1 MTIKRRVFLGTAGL
15 GFVAAASPRARGS
28 EGEWDEYG
36 RVRPTVSVGLG
47 KGQAASISLVWL
59 PSQGREQLP
68 PVRARLVL
76 FDLSGQPLAEKKVD
90 IPAFSG
96 AVLEY
101 EPARGVKRQ
110 QVFAYGFVEGYAG
123 ELIQEMF
130 AGLEVYDVSD
140 GRTNIFAAPVVLG

>member
-1 MTIKRRVFLGTAGL
+1 MPIKRRVFLGTASL
-15 GFVAAASPRARGS
+15 GVVAAASARARGS
-28 EGEWDEYG
+28 EGEEDEYG

-47 KGQAASISLVWL
+47 KGQAASFSLVWL

-68 PVRARLVL
+68 PVKARLVL
-76 FDLSGQPLAEKKVD
+76 FDIAGQSLAEKQVV

-101 EPARGVKRQ
+101 EPARGTKRQ

-123 ELIQEMF
+123 ELIQEIF

-140 GRTNIFAAPVVLG
+140 GRTNIFAAPGALG